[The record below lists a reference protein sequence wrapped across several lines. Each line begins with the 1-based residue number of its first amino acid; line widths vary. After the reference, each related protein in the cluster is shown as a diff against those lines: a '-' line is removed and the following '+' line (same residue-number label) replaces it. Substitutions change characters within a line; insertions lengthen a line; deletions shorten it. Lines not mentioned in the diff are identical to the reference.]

1 MLYRKIDSNG
11 DYVFGQ
17 NMDGFY
23 SGAKACGQAI
33 YTSLKLLQ
41 GEWWEDQQ
49 DGLPLFQHILGQSGT
64 LEHIR
69 GADMLIQERILGVE
83 GVTAISSFES
93 SYDSAKRTYTITN
106 ATVQT
111 QFGDVILKGVTF
123 TP

>member
-1 MLYRKIDSNG
+1 MIYRKIDSNG

-23 SGAKACGQAI
+23 SGTKACAQAI
-33 YTSLKLLQ
+33 YTSLKLFQ

-49 DGLPLFQHILGQSGT
+49 DGLPFFQHIVGQSGT
-64 LEHIR
+64 REHVR

-83 GVTAISSFES
+83 GVIAISSFES
-93 SYDSAKRTYTITN
+93 NYDSAKRTYTIQN